1 MRSIRNNAVVFLVL
15 LLLLL
20 VGGVVLL
27 SMVNRMM
34 DRSLNP
40 LSEAN
45 DQLQTQVNALL
56 NPTPTII
63 PDPVTIIHDVQSLAR
78 LETIQYSVEKV
89 ITAEVGQ
96 GSFEFLFGDRL
107 LFVAHGRV
115 IAGVDLAKISDQDL
129 WLQGETLYV
138 KLPSAEV
145 FVAELDNDKSYVFDR
160 QTGLLAQQNV
170 NLETQARQV
179 AESEILK
186 AALNDGILAQA
197 QINAENYLMRL
208 FRQLGYP
215 SVIFVQPN
223 ATPQP

>member
-1 MRSIRNNAVVFLVL
+1 MRSVRNNAVVFLVL

>member
-1 MRSIRNNAVVFLVL
+1 MRSLRGNVILILVL
-15 LLLLL
+15 LIGLFI
-20 VGGVVLL
+20 VGAVILGQ
-27 SMVNRMM
+27 VNRMM
-34 DRSLNP
+34 DNSLNP
-40 LSEAN
+40 LNSAN
-45 DQLQTQVNALL
+45 RELQTQVNALL

-78 LETIQYSVEKV
+78 LETIQYTVEKV

-107 LFVAHGRV
+107 LFVAHGQV
-115 IAGVDLAKISDQDL
+115 IAGVDLAKLSDQDL

-138 KLPSAEV
+138 QLPPAEV
-145 FVAELDNDKSYVFDR
+145 FVAELDNEKSYVFDR

-179 AESEILK
+179 AEGEILK
-186 AALNDGILAQA
+186 AALNDGILSMAQV
-197 QINAENYLMRL
+197 NAENYLMRL

-215 SVIFVQPN
+215 SVIFVQP
-223 ATPQP
+223 TPQP